1 MVCGFRVIVQISFPL
16 FFMQKN
22 KIAETIENT
31 TRKGIANG
39 VASKTQILEE
49 TTEET
54 KRLISFMVV

>member
-1 MVCGFRVIVQISFPL
+1 
-16 FFMQKN
+16 MQKN

-39 VASKTQILEE
+39 VASKTQIVEE